1 MQGAGLSDGGKAGEG
16 WLPVPHFPLGPDKED
31 VEEERCGS
39 ESIRIASDE
48 PLRASGPRCDLDEAV
63 PCKICRVLFNGP
75 LQYQDHLR
83 SRFHRKRL
91 KGARAARGAGR
102 PSGAGE
108 AGTSSSS
115 GAQEAEADE
124 APERPPALRAGR
136 PYAQGGPDKLG

>member
-1 MQGAGLSDGGKAGEG
+1 MADAEAAGGGPGSPGLDAEVAQIPHDI
-16 WLPVPHFPLGPDKED
+16 LPK
-31 VEEERCGS
+31 
-39 ESIRIASDE
+39 
-48 PLRASGPRCDLDEAV
+48 DEAV
-63 PCKICRVLFNGP
+63 PCYVCRIFLNGP